1 MIEEEPPRILLV
13 VKRRPE
19 LRRLSED
26 HHHALA
32 LAHRCESV
40 ARARKPHEVERSWDE
55 AVQALSAQLE
65 PHFQIEERILLPALE
80 AMDESEMAERIRSEH
95 AEMRHLL
102 SHEYASA
109 TRLRVFAEL
118 LARHVR
124 YEEREV
130 FERTEARLP
139 ARVLGALAAAY
150 SQAERGTAGRFD
162 AARRLPFA
170 EALGGVP
177 GPAGERFREV
187 FRHGSLQVEVY
198 APRGT
203 DPQTPHTRDEVYV
216 VIRGRGQYVSD
227 GGRQPFGPGDLL
239 FAPAGVEHRFEDF
252 TEDLA
257 VWVLFYG
264 PEGGEKP

>member
-1 MIEEEPPRILLV
+1 M
-13 VKRRPE
+13 KRRPE

-32 LAHRCESV
+32 LAHRCETV
-40 ARARKPHEVERSWDE
+40 ARARKPHEVERQWDE
-55 AVQALSAQLE
+55 ALQALSAQLE

-80 AMDESEMAERIRSEH
+80 ALEEPEMAERIRSEH
-95 AEMRHLL
+95 SEMRHLL
-102 SHEYASA
+102 AHEQASA

-130 FERTEARLP
+130 FERTESRLP
-139 ARVLGALAAAY
+139 AKVLDAIAAAY
-150 SQAERGTAGRFD
+150 ARAERGESSRFD
-162 AARRLPFA
+162 MARRIPFA
-170 EALGGVP
+170 DALGGVP

-187 FRHGSLQVEVY
+187 FRHGTLQVEVY
-198 APRGT
+198 APRGA
-203 DPQTPHTRDEVYV
+203 DLQKPHTRDEVYV
-216 VIRGRGQYVSD
+216 VVRGRGQYVSD
-227 GGRQPFGPGDLL
+227 AGRQPFGPGDLL

-252 TEDLA
+252 SEDLA

-264 PEGGEKP
+264 PEGGEKS